1 MSDDAPQAPAADE
14 IRFDRADFG
23 TAASGVS
30 CALCKEPLAGSY
42 FEING
47 HMTCPPCRAK
57 IGNAADQ
64 GSRASRLFR
73 ALAGG
78 LGAAVLGAGIYYAVL
93 AITNYEIGL
102 IAIVVG
108 FLVGGAVRWGSYHRG
123 GWAYQALAM
132 TLTYVAI
139 VSTYVPF
146 LFKAAAEQ
154 GRKASAASST
164 EAPVAKA
171 STASA
176 PAQTGAASASA
187 SSPAAPA
194 KAGDSSHAATA
205 TKAGSAANAEPTMSL
220 GKFLF
225 SLVVMVGI
233 VLALPF
239 LAGFENFMGWLI
251 IGFAVY
257 QAWKMNRRRQL
268 VVTGPFRLAPAETG
282 APPALPADG
291 DAPPPAPPALEPA

>member
-1 MSDDAPQAPAADE
+1 MSQDEPQDSAAAE

-23 TAASGVS
+23 AAGSDAS
-30 CALCKEPLAGSY
+30 CAVCNERLAGSY

-47 HMTCPPCRAK
+47 VMVCEPCRAK
-57 IGNAADQ
+57 VGNAAGQ
-64 GSRASRLFR
+64 GSRAGRLFR

-108 FLVGGAVRWGSYHRG
+108 FLVGGAVRWGSYGRG
-123 GWAYQALAM
+123 GWGYQALAM

-154 GRKASAASST
+154 GSKATAASST

-171 STASA
+171 STADA
-176 PAQTGAASASA
+176 PAQAAGASASA
-187 SSPAAPA
+187 TSPAAPV
-194 KAGDSSHAATA
+194 KPGDSPS
-205 TKAGSAANAEPTMSL
+205 AGPAVKGEPPMSL

-225 SLVVMVGI
+225 SLVTMVGI

-257 QAWKMNRRRQL
+257 QAWKMNRARRL
-268 VVTGPFRLAPAETG
+268 VVTGPFRLAPAGTA
-282 APPALPADG
+282 APARAAGDG
-291 DAPPPAPPALEPA
+291 EASVPPPPALEPA

>member
-1 MSDDAPQAPAADE
+1 MSEDALQEPAASE
-14 IRFDRADFG
+14 IRFDRAEFG
-23 TAASGVS
+23 SPTATTS
-30 CALCKEPLAGSY
+30 CAVCHEPLAGSY

-47 HMTCPPCRAK
+47 AMVCPSCRAK
-57 IGNAADQ
+57 IGSAADQ
-64 GSRASRLFR
+64 GSRAGRFLR

-108 FLVGGAVRWGSYHRG
+108 FLVGGTVRWGSYHRG

-154 GRKASAASST
+154 RSATTAASADAPAAQAATANAPAQAPAANRSAAS
-164 EAPVAKA
+164 PV
-171 STASA
+171 
-176 PAQTGAASASA
+176 
-187 SSPAAPA
+187 APA
-194 KAGDSSHAATA
+194 KPGDS
-205 TKAGSAANAEPTMSL
+205 TKAGAAAAEPPMSF

-225 SLVVMVGI
+225 AIVAMVGV

-239 LAGFENFMGWLI
+239 LAGFQNFMGWLI

-268 VVTGPFRLAPAETG
+268 VVTGPFRLALAAGPA
-282 APPALPADG
+282 PLPA
-291 DAPPPAPPALEPA
+291 